1 MNDSNWPAYQQYI
14 QQGPPKKRS
23 RFHFRLKPLPI
34 NKPVINLV
42 LLLATIYTTSR
53 IAGLWFSFGLLTI
66 LFAHEMG
73 HYLMCRKYKIP
84 ATLPYFLPFPD
95 YSPFGTLGA
104 LIQIRGAFPHRRA
117 LFDIGITGPIAGFVL
132 AVIAVYVG
140 ISISI
145 ETPQPVF
152 LKYELIFGKSLMF
165 LLIERI
171 ATVGSNVNVSVLD
184 HPMIFAGWVGLFVT
198 ALNLLPIGQLD
209 GGHVLYSILGKKSQK
224 LFYVFLV
231 GFGIMIFFYY
241 GWGLFFVLLLLF
253 GRKHPP
259 PIDDYSVIDKKRI
272 ILGAFMFLVFL
283 LSFSPIPIEIP

>member
-1 MNDSNWPAYQQYI
+1 MNDSTWPAYKQYVH
-14 QQGPPKKRS
+14 QYPPKKRF
-23 RFHFRLKPLPI
+23 RLRLKPLPAD
-34 NKPVINLV
+34 KPILNLV
-42 LLLATIYTTSR
+42 MLVATIYTTSR
-53 IAGLWFSFGLLTI
+53 IGGIWYSFGLLTI

-73 HYLMCRKYKIP
+73 HFLMCRKYRIP

-117 LFDIGITGPIAGFVL
+117 LFDIGITGPIASFVL
-132 AVIAVYVG
+132 AVLAIYVG
-140 ISISI
+140 IRSSI
-145 ETPQPVF
+145 ETPDPVF

-165 LLIERI
+165 LLIEKI
-171 ATVGSNVNVSVLD
+171 ATIGYNVNVSVLD

-209 GGHVLYSILGKKSQK
+209 GGHVVYSMLGKRS
-224 LFYVFLV
+224 LPIFYIFLA
-231 GFGIMIFFYY
+231 GFGVMIFFYY
-241 GWGLFFVLLLLF
+241 GWALFFILLLLF

-259 PIDDYSVIDKKRI
+259 PIDDYSEIDKKRKL
-272 ILGAFMFLVFL
+272 LGVFMFLVFL